1 MKKFFLLL
9 IFISKVG
16 AQDLKIDSTK
26 YKRCKIEY
34 GLLIPLGNLKTKFE
48 TSNELGFWYRTR
60 IAHNDMLDIG
70 LRLSLPSNPKEFDY
84 QGNDSIF
91 RLKTKGLNGVLGIRM
106 NKIMNLNK
114 DFSLEWCSSIGYS
127 FFIFDDL
134 EGRLYDKRNPPTQA
148 EIDRQNEE
156 DRKNYTVRIGNTYSK
171 ALSSLYLGQGFTLN
185 YKLVGLHC
193 NYNFTPYSWFLG
205 RIDKN
210 FGASSL
216 SINFFCKF

>member
-16 AQDLKIDSTK
+16 AQEYDIDTTR

-34 GLLIPLGNLKTKFE
+34 GMLIPLGNLKTKFE
-48 TSNELGFWYRTR
+48 TSHELGFWFRTR
-60 IAHNDMLDIG
+60 IAHNDMMDFG
-70 LRLSLPSNPKEFDY
+70 FRLNLPSNPKEFNY

-91 RLKTKGLNGVLGIRM
+91 KLKTKGLNGVVGIRM
-106 NKIMNLNK
+106 NKIVHLNK
-114 DFSLEWCSSIGYS
+114 DISLEWSTSIGYC

-134 EGRLYDKRNPPTQA
+134 EGRLYDKRNPPSPEQI
-148 EIDRQNEE
+148 ENDK
-156 DRKNYTVRIGNTYSK
+156 KNKALFSSDNYSK

-193 NYNFTPYSWFLG
+193 NYNFTPYSWFLN
-205 RIDKN
+205 RIDKD

-216 SINFFCKF
+216 SINLFRKF